1 MNRLPNK
8 LNKLSIPTLAVLG
21 AIGLSACSDTEPYG
35 NIMPEVSALSI
46 CDGANIRNEPRVN
59 DQSAPER
66 GRVVGTV
73 DYGDSPEGTCYT
85 IPAEEVLVAQDFNN
99 GNWYGI
105 PNGDLNRGLGGQ
117 IVELKDDSQIVWIN
131 EQKAKPVEKS

>member
-1 MNRLPNK
+1 MMTM
-8 LNKLSIPTLAVLG
+8 TLLFLKEEEEYILADFSHFQLVAVDL
-21 AIGLSACSDTEPYG
+21 E
-35 NIMPEVSALSI
+35 
-46 CDGANIRNEPRVN
+46 
-59 DQSAPER
+59 
-66 GRVVGTV
+66 
-73 DYGDSPEGTCYT
+73 
-85 IPAEEVLVAQDFNN
+85 AEEVLVAQDFNN